1 MDNSQLPPPP
11 PLRLRRGGQGGEAGE
26 TIMKMHIQV
35 LTIVAFLFPL
45 LSGHALSV
53 ADAPDLPRG
62 AGERIMKGNALGG
75 AFYEN
80 RGQIVD
86 TEGKPRPE
94 ILYYAQYRGARVYFS
109 PTGWTM
115 VYSVIE
121 DEAEGVSE
129 ATGATQ
135 GTTRDPAARY
145 FETFD
150 DMLGDTRRVRS
161 YRMDMTLAGCNSDVE
176 IEATGLQQRY
186 LNYYLPH
193 CPDGIERVPAWSGLR
208 YRNIYDNIDLVL
220 YAASEGLK
228 YEFIVH
234 PGGRVEDIRM
244 RHDGQTQLA
253 LGDDGALRQYWPRGY
268 TEGSRPYAFQD
279 NMRKVESRYV
289 IDGADAGFAVSGHDA
304 ARTLTI
310 DPWSTY
316 YGGSESDAVNSL
328 TCDSVSAVIAAGST
342 RSSDFPVHHAW
353 QDTLAG
359 SKNAFLLKF
368 DSTGI
373 LEWATFFGGSE
384 IDVASSVTV
393 DAGRN
398 ILIAGGTF
406 SADFPV
412 HDAYQGRKSNT
423 DPRVADGLIA
433 KFDSSGLRIWATYFG
448 GVGGTGVEAIGC
460 DSAGNIYAA
469 GMTKS
474 RYLPV
479 LNAWQ
484 PALDLKVE
492 VFYLKMSPRGSLLFC
507 SYFGGFGDD
516 WVHSITVD
524 KRGNFALCGHTEST
538 NFPRVSA
545 RQMLYP
551 GGRHTGW
558 VASFTSNGIPRF
570 STYHGGSAGGGYLG
584 GGTVARAIAFAPQGR
599 IIVAGNTNSSD
610 FPGLPAEQQ
619 IQRDSGGVF
628 ISCFG
633 PTGVLL
639 WSTVYSGRVEPS
651 DMVTDSSGAIFIA
664 GGTFSATDPML
675 NAVHPQWPGGNRN
688 GVVAAFNP
696 SGVLRWASYLGGSG
710 SDGISAIAIDARG
723 YLYLGG
729 GTTSPDFPVFNAWQ
743 DTLAGPVKNNSDTNP
758 YIYNTAAFI
767 TRFTVDG
774 RIPVTLSRL
783 AAQRVHGGVRLDWRS
798 ESEVNAHGYIIER
811 WHEYNMG
818 GESRWSDVGFVP
830 AAAQGGEGR
839 DYSWLDSNAPGG
851 EARIFYRLR
860 MLDNDGS
867 FEHSPAVEVAP
878 GQIASIVSFE
888 AVWPAPANDWLTLRF
903 ALPSEQYVTLIVH
916 DLSGR
921 EVARIHNNQLLG
933 PGTHSIV
940 IPVTTWRSGAYLCT
954 LSTGEAHITRRVMIM
969 R

>member
-1 MDNSQLPPPP
+1 M
-11 PLRLRRGGQGGEAGE
+11 RRRAS
-26 TIMKMHIQV
+26 
-35 LTIVAFLFPL
+35 AR
-45 LSGHALSV
+45 
-53 ADAPDLPRG
+53 PR
-62 AGERIMKGNALGG
+62 
-75 AFYEN
+75 
-80 RGQIVD
+80 
-86 TEGKPRPE
+86 
-94 ILYYAQYRGARVYFS
+94 ARHKS
-109 PTGWTM
+109 
-115 VYSVIE
+115 
-121 DEAEGVSE
+121 
-129 ATGATQ
+129 
-135 GTTRDPAARY
+135 TTRDPAARY

-150 DMLGDTRRVRS
+150 DMHGDTRRVSS

-186 LNYYLPH
+186 LNYYLSH
-193 CPDGIERVPAWSGLR
+193 CPDGIERVPGWSGLR

-279 NMRKVESRYV
+279 NRHCGRSRARYV

-304 ARTLTI
+304 AQTLII
-310 DPWSTY
+310 DPWSTFF
-316 YGGSESDAVNSL
+316 GGSDRDYLTGL
-328 TCDSVSAVIAAGST
+328 TCDADNAVIACGWT
-342 RSSDFPVHHAW
+342 RSTDLPVLNAF
-353 QDTLAG
+353 QDTVAAT
-359 SKNAFLLKF
+359 NRRRTAYALKF
-368 DSTGI
+368 DSAGV
-373 LEWATFFGGSE
+373 LRWATYFGGNDLE
-384 IDVASSVTV
+384 EAWAVTA
-393 DAGRN
+393 DRDRN
-398 ILIAGGTF
+398 VLLAGGTL
-406 SADFPV
+406 SSDLPV
-412 HDAYQGRKSNT
+412 HNAWQGRMQGSG
-423 DPRVADGLIA
+423 AHGFIA
-433 KFDSSGLRIWATYFG
+433 KFDSSGARVMATYFG
-448 GVGGTGVEAIGC
+448 APGNTSILCIGC
-460 DSAGNIYAA
+460 DSVGNIYAA
-469 GMTKS
+469 GQTDS
-474 RYLPV
+474 RYLPA
-479 LNAWQ
+479 LHAWQ
-484 PALDLKVE
+484 SALDMNYDA
-492 VFYLKMSPRGSLLFC
+492 FYIKMSPSGDLLFC
-507 SYFGGFGDD
+507 SYFGGSGFERA
-516 WVHSITVD
+516 TALAVD
-524 KRGNFALCGHTEST
+524 RQGNFAMTGRTESM

-545 RQMLYP
+545 RQSVRP
-551 GGRHTGW
+551 GDISAW
-558 VASFTSNGIPRF
+558 VALFNSNGIPRF
-570 STYHGGSAGGGYLG
+570 STYHGGSSYDYGGN
-584 GGTVARAIAFAPQGR
+584 VAIDGQGNVIATGR
-599 IIVAGNTNSSD
+599 TSSAD
-610 FPGLPAEQQ
+610 FPLLHAY
-619 IQRDSGGVF
+619 QREFRGRSQGYVSKF
-628 ISCFG
+628 S
-633 PTGVLL
+633 PTGALL
-639 WSTVYSGRVEPS
+639 WSTFLGGSGLGTHGTWALAV
-651 DMVTDSSGAIFIA
+651 DSSGIIFFSGQTSSEDFPVLNA
-664 GGTFSATDPML
+664 VYPEYPGGNNSGFVASFSATGAL
-675 NAVHPQWPGGNRN
+675 AW
-688 GVVAAFNP
+688 
-696 SGVLRWASYLGGSG
+696 SSYLGGSS
-710 SDGISAIAIDARG
+710 SDHAYHVALDSRG
-723 YLYLGG
+723 YLYAGG
-729 GTTSPDFPVFNAWQ
+729 WTDSHDFPIFNAWQ
-743 DTLAGPVKNNSDTNP
+743 DSIAGGPDISGHYKDD
-758 YIYNTAAFI
+758 IFI
-767 TRFTVDG
+767 TRFHVDG

-921 EVARIHNNQLLG
+921 EVARIHDNQLLG